1 MSTKIPFSTDELKK
15 LLNVYEQEDRDLRK
29 KLKLTQTTL
38 RKLKEAL
45 RYEAPEQSDLLL
57 TVEEDAVDTV
67 IIKKDSEPENQY
79 SIPKVPVSKRGR
91 KPKTQKKTKTIP
103 SDFDI
108 SQLNWR
114 NFIVTSVR
122 NQNEIMSIEMLAD
135 LAVKAYNLK
144 AFPLN
149 EITMHVKNTLKL
161 LVEQEVLFPAKL
173 ENDEKNYFGYSPWF
187 DQKGGV
193 KSEYLSTYKF
203 SDEEEAEAQNKENDE
218 DKENEKI
225 IASKKYTNLSKW
237 ELFILET
244 LNKTRKLH
252 TEKEFM
258 QAAMLGL
265 SLTSDEKENLE
276 VIIEENV
283 ENMLHSE
290 DIRRMPV
297 STGGYQYSLPHWFK
311 KGDGRLKV
319 YYMSHP

>member
-1 MSTKIPFSTDELKK
+1 MSTKIPFSNDELKR
-15 LLNVYEQEDRDLRK
+15 LLNVYEQEERDLRK

-45 RYEAPEQSDLLL
+45 RYESPEQSDLLL
-57 TVEEDAVDTV
+57 TVEEDSVDTI

-91 KPKTQKKTKTIP
+91 KPKTQKKAKTIP

-122 NQNEIMSIEMLAD
+122 NQNEIMSIDMLAD
-135 LAVKAYNLK
+135 LAVKAYNLM
-144 AFPLN
+144 AFPLD
-149 EITMHVKNTLKL
+149 EITLHVKNTLKL
-161 LVEQEVLFPAKL
+161 LADPEVPFPAKL
-173 ENDEKNYFGYSPWF
+173 ENDEKEYFGYSPWF

-193 KSEYLSTYKF
+193 KPDYLSTYKF
-203 SDEEEAEAQNKENDE
+203 SDFEEAEAENKDDDNEKD
-218 DKENEKI
+218 NEKI
-225 IASKKYTNLSKW
+225 IASKKYKNLSKW

-244 LNKTRKLH
+244 LNKSRRLH

-258 QAAMLGL
+258 QAAMLSL
-265 SLTSDEKENLE
+265 ALTSEEKENLD

-297 STGGYQYSLPHWFK
+297 SAGGYQYALPHWFE